1 MTTIS
6 VPIKT
11 SQEKFLEEYVKSG
24 KADNKA
30 QVVRRALKEFEDA
43 EAVRAILEAE
53 KEPNLKGDLD
63 TLAKKLRSH

>member
-63 TLAKKLRSH
+63 TLAKKLGSH